1 MCGLDLLDART
12 MHLLMQ
18 VYSEL
23 FTDATP
29 ERLEALFKYLDKD
42 NAGVV
47 DFLLWS
53 RGLRLQDVPQ
63 VAPRPATLAHH
74 ARFEPAWPVLRAC
87 HHVHGW
93 QLKVCLGYKQIIKAC
108 RAPGPLAMSA
118 LSDEELALLE
128 AMMERLGRCA
138 KAAFEV
144 CSRLFFIARKH
155 SIANPRLAPASVCIN
170 LAVRAVLCRAV
181 PRIYYPCLL
190 RGAPLT
196 SRVFEF

>member
-1 MCGLDLLDART
+1 MCGLDMLDART
-12 MHLLMQ
+12 IQLLMQ

-47 DFLLWS
+47 DFLSWS
-53 RGLRLQDVPQ
+53 RGLCLQDVPQ
-63 VAPRPATLAHH
+63 VTRSPATLAHH
-74 ARFEPAWPVLRAC
+74 ASFRPAWSVFRAC
-87 HHVHGW
+87 HHVHSL
-93 QLKVCLGYKQIIKAC
+93 QLEVCLGVENANMCRKCRPSLAVSGYMQIIKAC

-144 CSRLFFIARKH
+144 WSRLYFIARKTLH
-155 SIANPRLAPASVCIN
+155 CQPS
-170 LAVRAVLCRAV
+170 
-181 PRIYYPCLL
+181 PCLCFCV
-190 RGAPLT
+190 R
-196 SRVFEF
+196 